1 MLIYMPH
8 ILSLSNEQKHVGA
21 SKGIDL
27 EIYASFNAAAWTW
40 VLLHDLILL
49 NLTASATESIWY
61 GKTKTKYITNFKNDL
76 MEPKDSLAIAINSL
90 VCQSIS
96 FKIRVKSL

>member
-27 EIYASFNAAAWTW
+27 EIYAFFRDTAWTW
-40 VLLHDLILL
+40 VLLHDPILL
-49 NLTASATESIWY
+49 NMTVSATESIYY
-61 GKTKTKYITNFKNDL
+61 GNTKTKVYHKLWNG
-76 MEPKDSLAIAINSL
+76 PWRPP
-90 VCQSIS
+90 CYCY
-96 FKIRVKSL
+96 